1 MEIWNGEIMP
11 IDLLKHGENKI
22 GMKRKF
28 NWRRENENVLYMWKE
43 SRYTRIRMEK

>member
-28 NWRRENENVLYMWKE
+28 LRRRSYDD
-43 SRYTRIRMEK
+43 R

>member
-28 NWRRENENVLYMWKE
+28 QV
-43 SRYTRIRMEK
+43 SVGG

>member
-22 GMKRKF
+22 WMKRKIP
-28 NWRRENENVLYMWKE
+28 WR
-43 SRYTRIRMEK
+43 

>member
-11 IDLLKHGENKI
+11 IDLLKHGENKM

-28 NWRRENENVLYMWKE
+28 QVGVGGK
-43 SRYTRIRMEK
+43 